1 MSDIE
6 ENCVA
11 ENAQQQIEQEENSEA
26 IASKFKNPQELEKAY
41 KELEK
46 EFTRRSQML
55 AKLKDEME
63 KKEAV
68 KTDEKDWEQIVDKF
82 FAETPAAKPFAKDI
96 AVELSIQPELK
107 HGDDPLGKALT
118 RVMLKKFRTP
128 EDFANDGEFLNEY
141 IIPSPTVQKAVIER
155 YIKDLQTGKSP
166 VLMTDNGI
174 SPITPSKR
182 PRTLEEAGAMFA
194 KNNK

>member
-1 MSDIE
+1 MDDIIKND
-6 ENCVA
+6 ENIA
-11 ENAQQQIEQEENSEA
+11 ENPQQTEQENSEA
-26 IASKFKNPQELEKAY
+26 TVPKFKNPQELEKAY

-63 KKEAV
+63 KKDAETTV
-68 KTDEKDWEQIVDKF
+68 EKDWEQIVDKF
-82 FAETPAAKPFAKDI
+82 FTETPAAKPFAKDI
-96 AVELSIQPELK
+96 AVEISISPELK
-107 HGDDPLGKALT
+107 DGDDPLGKALT

-128 EDFANDGEFLNEY
+128 EDFANDGEFLNDY
-141 IIPSPTVQKAVIER
+141 ILPSPTVQKAVIEK
-155 YIKDLQTGKSP
+155 YMQDLQTGKSP

-174 SPITPSKR
+174 SPLAPSKR